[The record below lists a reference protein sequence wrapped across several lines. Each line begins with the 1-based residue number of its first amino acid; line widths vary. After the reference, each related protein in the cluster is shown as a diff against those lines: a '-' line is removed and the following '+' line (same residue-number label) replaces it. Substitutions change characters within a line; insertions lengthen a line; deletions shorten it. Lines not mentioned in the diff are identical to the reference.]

1 MKLSQ
6 LYSNTSTFKDI
17 VFNNGINLVIGKVTK
32 NNSTLPGDS
41 DSWKSTLI
49 GVLDFML
56 LKQIDV
62 STSSLKNLRLNLM
75 ELFCFWRDSFKFRRL
90 FNYSS

>member
-32 NNSTLPGDS
+32 NMTLP
-41 DSWKSTLI
+41 KIHTILEN
-49 GVLDFML
+49 
-56 LKQIDV
+56 QH
-62 STSSLKNLRLNLM
+62 
-75 ELFCFWRDSFKFRRL
+75 
-90 FNYSS
+90 